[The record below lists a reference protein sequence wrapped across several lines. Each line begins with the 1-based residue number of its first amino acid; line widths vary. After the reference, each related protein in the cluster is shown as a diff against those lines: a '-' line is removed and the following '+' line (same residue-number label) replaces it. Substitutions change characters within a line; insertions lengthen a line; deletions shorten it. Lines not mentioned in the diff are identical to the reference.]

1 LVKKMNKIFDFIRQV
16 YSGKTIARILFN
28 WQVENNCKELKGVFV
43 DLASGGKPSYQRY
56 WKLNCDKF
64 ISSGYNTANK
74 TDLIIDLNKK
84 IPIIDNL
91 ADNIFLFNA
100 LYILKKPEEALR
112 EIFRILKPGGRLFLS
127 SPFIANEM
135 PEPDDYC
142 RFTSQK
148 LKEMLN
154 TAGFAGV
161 KIIPYGERF
170 SATAYLLHNFFFF
183 NTLRFFVFSA
193 ALLLDK
199 IIPPRMKDNHPAPI
213 GYFII
218 ARK

>member
-28 WQVENNCKELKGVFV
+28 WQVENNCKDLKGVCV

-84 IPIIDNL
+84 IPLIDNL

-100 LYILKKPEEALR
+100 LYILKKPEECLK
-112 EIFRILKPGGRLFLS
+112 EIFRILKSDGILFLS

-135 PEPDDYC
+135 REPDDYF

-148 LKEMLN
+148 LEEMLKE
-154 TAGFAGV
+154 AGFGKI
-161 KIIPYGERF
+161 KIIPHGERF

-183 NTLRFFVFSA
+183 NTIRFFIFSV

-199 IIPPRMKDNHPAPI
+199 IIPKRMKREYPAPV
-213 GYFII
+213 GYFVI